1 MIKEL
6 KNDLVLF
13 FKSMRLLN
21 ISRIK
26 LFIVFITM
34 IGYNILNLITPLLF
48 GKIVNGI
55 INKSII
61 DIKINMM
68 LMILTFFISIIIN
81 YINNII
87 TIHITSDIE
96 IKMKEKVFNSILK
109 IRYLDFLKEDKGKFI
124 NNIEY
129 DSTVFSELLSNNI
142 NIFMSFINIFISL
155 FIMLYI
161 SPLLTVILILILP
174 IIGLIYIISGRNI
187 KNKEIIYREKNDK
200 FFTFLNE
207 TIYGFKFIKL
217 FNAEKKRNAFFKSMV
232 NNLYSLAINKFN
244 IQICSGILI
253 NIVSFFANI
262 FSIIVGIY
270 LIFSGKLSLGMLTA
284 FNNYAEIFK
293 NSSLSFAQLNSTIQE
308 ISISLKRVNK
318 VLEYKNH
325 DDLKTDFC
333 KTLNNKIQTLE
344 IKNLSYSV
352 SDDIEI
358 LDRITVKFKTN
369 NIYILKGKSG
379 SGKTTLLNIICNF
392 IDTYTGDVLING
404 ENIRFIETEVFRNK
418 LSYITQDN
426 FLFSLSIKENI
437 ALYRDIPFSK
447 IVNICKKLNI
457 HNTIMSLPNKYETVI
472 NENGTDLSGG
482 EKQRL
487 CIARAIVGNPDIYL
501 FDEITS
507 AIDNSNKY
515 EILKIIEEISKN
527 SIVILTSH
535 EDLKF
540 SVPVIEYNLIDKK
553 LKNYDIINVI

>member
-217 FNAEKKRNAFFKSMV
+217 FNAEKKRNVFFKSMV